1 MLNSKKLTSAV
12 LIAALAS
19 SSLVVAPH
27 AVEAKTFN
35 DVPKSHWAYSVIDE
49 ISNAKVMN
57 GTAQNVFSPK
67 KLLTRAEFTAILY
80 NMAPDKSNGNG
91 ATNFTDVPNNVWY
104 KDAAYWGVSN
114 GIIFNQNNKFNGNV
128 SVTREYMADMI
139 YKYMNRYYPDA
150 LDKSEHDAK
159 FSDANKFSGTYL
171 LEAANILAHNNLI
184 VGVGSHQFAPKATLT
199 RAEAAAMASRI
210 IHFVGENNPV
220 VPPEKPEQP
229 EQPQEPEKPPVKP
242 EEPQQPVD
250 PKPEQ
255 PQKPEKPPV
264 EESKPYPGD
273 ENAPEWMIG
282 IKQYTDNTNKE
293 IQTIY
298 ITKPERLTSAQW
310 EDLKNFYRD
319 KEKPADYPFK
329 EEPDVISSGI
339 SAESLA
345 RIVIPNLYN
354 KMQHEKAQIAIEE
367 GEANL
372 SAEEQ
377 KMVDL
382 VNAERRKAGVP
393 ELKVSPKLCEA
404 ARIRAKEVITQ
415 PTHTRPNGASCE
427 TVFNDVDLEIK
438 DLADTLLLSCG
449 ENLTVRSKGSFSAN
463 DGFNNFLSSI
473 GHKKHMLASQY
484 EYIGISQYRSTNG
497 KTSWIQIFS
506 NIR

>member
-91 ATNFTDVPNNVWY
+91 ATNFTDVPDNVWY

-150 LDKSEHDAK
+150 LDKSEYDAK
-159 FSDANKFSGTYL
+159 FTDANKFSGDYL
-171 LEAANILAHNNLI
+171 LETANILAHNSLI

-210 IHFVGENNPV
+210 IHFVGENSPV
-220 VPPEKPEQP
+220 VPPEKP

-255 PQKPEKPPV
+255 PQEPEKPPV

-404 ARIRAKEVITQ
+404 AKIRAKECTYN
-415 PTHTRPNGASCE
+415 PLHTRPDGTRFS
-427 TVFNDVDLEIK
+427 TVFDEIGLDFK
-438 DLADTLLLSCG
+438 TLNQG
-449 ENLTVRSKGSFSAN
+449 ELYNSSENMVEGNNILNVSSNKAFNSLVNSSAHYKN
-463 DGFNNFLSSI
+463 MTSNQD
-473 GHKKHMLASQY
+473 Q
-484 EYIGISQYRSTNG
+484 YIGVAYKENG
-497 KTSWIQIFS
+497 KNSAWIQIFS
-506 NIR
+506 YIL

>member
-91 ATNFTDVPNNVWY
+91 ATNFTDVPDNVWY

-150 LDKSEHDAK
+150 LDKSEYDAK
-159 FSDANKFSGTYL
+159 FTDANKFSGDYL
-171 LEAANILAHNNLI
+171 LETANILAHNSLI

-210 IHFVGENNPV
+210 IHFVGENSPV
-220 VPPEKPEQP
+220 VPPEKP

-255 PQKPEKPPV
+255 PQEPEKPPV

-282 IKQYTDNTNKE
+282 IKQHTDNTNKE

-404 ARIRAKEVITQ
+404 AKIRAKECTYN
-415 PTHTRPNGASCE
+415 PLHTRPDGTRFS
-427 TVFNDVDLEIK
+427 TVFDEIGLDFK
-438 DLADTLLLSCG
+438 TLNQG
-449 ENLTVRSKGSFSAN
+449 ELYNSSENMVEGNNILNVSSNKAFNSLVNSSAHYKN
-463 DGFNNFLSSI
+463 MTSNQD
-473 GHKKHMLASQY
+473 Q
-484 EYIGISQYRSTNG
+484 YIGVAYKENG
-497 KTSWIQIFS
+497 KNSAWIQIFS
-506 NIR
+506 YIL

>member
-19 SSLVVAPH
+19 SSLVAAPH

-91 ATNFTDVPNNVWY
+91 ATNFTDVPDNVWY

-150 LDKSEHDAK
+150 LDKSEYDAK
-159 FSDANKFSGTYL
+159 FTDANKFSGDYL
-171 LEAANILAHNNLI
+171 LETANILAHNSLI

-210 IHFVGENNPV
+210 IHFVGENSPV
-220 VPPEKPEQP
+220 VPPEKP

-255 PQKPEKPPV
+255 PQEPEKPPV

-404 ARIRAKEVITQ
+404 AKIRAKECTYN
-415 PTHTRPNGASCE
+415 PLHTRPDGTRFS
-427 TVFNDVDLEIK
+427 TVFDEIGLDFK
-438 DLADTLLLSCG
+438 TLNQG
-449 ENLTVRSKGSFSAN
+449 ELYNSSENMVEGNNILNVSSNKAFNSLVNSSAHYKN
-463 DGFNNFLSSI
+463 MTSNQD
-473 GHKKHMLASQY
+473 Q
-484 EYIGISQYRSTNG
+484 YIGVAYKENG
-497 KTSWIQIFS
+497 KNSAWIQIFS
-506 NIR
+506 YIL

>member
-1 MLNSKKLTSAV
+1 MLNSKKLTATV

-19 SSLVVAPH
+19 SSLAVAPQE
-27 AVEAKTFN
+27 AEAKAFG
-35 DVPKSHWAYSVIDE
+35 DVSRDHWAYVVVDRV
-49 ISNAKVMN
+49 SNSGIMN
-57 GTAQNVFSPK
+57 GTAPGVFSPTMT
-67 KLLTRAEFTAILY
+67 LSRAQYTTILY
-80 NMAPDKSNGNG
+80 NLAPDKSLGNG
-91 ATNFTDVPNNVWY
+91 ALEYTDVSDSAWY
-104 KDAAYWGVSN
+104 KDVAAWGVSN
-114 GIIFNQNNKFNGNV
+114 SIIFIQWPKNFNGDAPVN
-128 SVTREYMADMI
+128 RESMALMS
-139 YKYMNRYYPDA
+139 YKFLERYYPGL
-150 LDKSEHDAK
+150 LDTSYY
-159 FSDANKFSGTYL
+159 DANYADADQFGSQYL
-171 LEAANILAHNNLI
+171 LDTVNILAHNGLVSGQGNN
-184 VGVGSHQFAPKATLT
+184 QFAPKATLT
-199 RAEAAAMASRI
+199 RAEAAAMAERI
-210 IHFVGENNPV
+210 MAFV
-220 VPPEKPEQP
+220 KD
-229 EQPQEPEKPPVKP
+229 VKP

-255 PQKPEKPPV
+255 PQEPEKPPV

-404 ARIRAKEVITQ
+404 ARIRAKEANIKYS
-415 PTHTRPNGASCE
+415 HTRPDGTSCK
-427 TVFNDVDLEIK
+427 TVLEDVGLDMKLLDGNQLLTYTGNLAGYTGKINNFTAQMGFNS
-438 DLADTLLLSCG
+438 LLTSTAHTKNMLVEANQYIGVAC
-449 ENLTVRSKGSFSAN
+449 VN
-463 DGFNNFLSSI
+463 DGN
-473 GHKKHMLASQY
+473 HA
-484 EYIGISQYRSTNG
+484 
-497 KTSWIQIFS
+497 SWIQSFS
-506 NIR
+506 RFQY